1 MRRLCRGLVFAA
13 PLLLALAVLAPES
26 EARPGGG
33 QSYSGSSSRGSSSS
47 SSGSSRGYSSSS
59 SSYSGSSSSGSSS
72 GGSYSGGASSLCT
85 FVMFFGLLV
94 FVMLAQQGQQKTQGW
109 STTSTHPSP
118 RVDTVRMPPRSEHS
132 SVLARQNARDALAR
146 LRTVGP
152 ATSVEN
158 QSGPFDPDF
167 SLVLFEDFLYALYA
181 RAHEARGGG
190 RLDTLSAYLSEQ
202 ARRSLRALGRPDEVT
217 AVVVGAMHYLS
228 VSPVLATSEY
238 VMVRVRFETNYTEA
252 DGLGQRQSWYAV
264 EDWTLQR
271 ATKAKSRPP
280 AQARIFK
287 CPSCGAPLDAV
298 QGSTC
303 SYCQK
308 TVDTGDFDWVVR
320 TVSQVRRE
328 PRGPQLTGTTEEQGT
343 DEPTVKQPG
352 AEQRMQRLLQ
362 QDAQLSWDS
371 FSQRI
376 SLIFHELQGAWSSR
390 KWERA
395 RPYVS
400 DNLFQMQLYWMEAY
414 RKQGLRN
421 VTENARITCL
431 ELARVT
437 SDAHFHAITVRLHAT
452 GLDYTVREADGEVVG
467 GSRQSERRYT
477 EYWTLIR
484 GTGTKGRPGTD
495 KCCPSCG
502 AALALTMAGQCPHCS
517 AKVTSGEFDWVLSR
531 IEQDESYQG

>member
-1 MRRLCRGLVFAA
+1 LVFAA

-33 QSYSGSSSRGSSSS
+33 QSYSGSRGSSSSSSSRGSSSS
-47 SSGSSRGYSSSS
+47 SSSRSYSSSGS
-59 SSYSGSSSSGSSS
+59 RSYSSGGSSSSSGSP
-72 GGSYSGGASSLCT
+72 LCT
-85 FVMFFGLLV
+85 FLMFAIFVGFVLLKKQ
-94 FVMLAQQGQQKTQGW
+94 AQQNSQGW
-109 STTSTHPSP
+109 STTPTPRSP
-118 RVDTVRMPPRSEHS
+118 RVDTVRLPPRTQQAS
-132 SVLARQNARDALAR
+132 SAKQTARDTLAR

-152 ATSVEN
+152 PGA
-158 QSGPFDPDF
+158 GPFDPDF

-181 RAHEARGGG
+181 QAHEARGGG

-202 ARRSLRALGRPDEVT
+202 ARRSLNILGQPDEVK

-228 VSPVLATSEY
+228 VSSVVATSER
-238 VMVRVRFETNYTEA
+238 VVVRVRFESNFTEVS
-252 DGLGQRQSWYAV
+252 GLGQTQSWYVV

-271 ATKAKSRPP
+271 STKAKSRPP

-298 QGSTC
+298 RGSTC

-308 TVDTGDFDWVVR
+308 TVDTGEFDWVVHA
-320 TVSQVRRE
+320 VSLVRRE

-352 AEQRMQRLLQ
+352 VEQRMQQLLLA
-362 QDAQLSWDS
+362 DPELSWDS
-371 FSQRI
+371 LSQRI
-376 SLIFHELQGAWSSR
+376 SLIFHELQAAWSLQL
-390 KWERA
+390 WERA

-400 DNLFQMQLYWMEAY
+400 DNLFQMQLYWMDAY

-421 VTENARITCL
+421 LTKNARITCI
-431 ELARVT
+431 ELVRVT
-437 SDAHFHAITVRLHAT
+437 SDAYFHAVTVRLHAT
-452 GLDYTVREADGEVVG
+452 GLDYTLREADGELVG
-467 GSRQSERRYT
+467 GSSTRERRYT

-484 GTGTKGRPGTD
+484 GTGAKGRPATD
-495 KCCPSCG
+495 KRCPSCG
-502 AALALTMAGQCPHCS
+502 AALALNMAGQCTHCS
-517 AKVTSGEFDWVLSR
+517 VKVTSGEFDWVLSR